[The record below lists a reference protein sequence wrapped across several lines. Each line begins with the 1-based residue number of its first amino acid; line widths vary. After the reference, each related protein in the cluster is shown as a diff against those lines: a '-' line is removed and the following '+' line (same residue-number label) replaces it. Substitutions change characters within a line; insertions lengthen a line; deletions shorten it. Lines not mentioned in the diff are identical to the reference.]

1 MAETV
6 WDYAVTRAG
15 YMLVGAT
22 SGAIVVVILNAIKKS
37 NRRVDD
43 MESRLELLEASP
55 EASPEASSPVSLGD

>member
-1 MAETV
+1 MFLAETV

-22 SGAIVVVILNAIKKS
+22 SGAIVVVILNAIKKN

-43 MESRLELLEASP
+43 IESRLELLETGS
-55 EASPEASSPVSLGD
+55 EASSSVPLGD